1 MEAIDNWANDVESAI
16 RKYLDELKETNKEEI
31 ISLFDELSEEFS
43 TNEKELENISSE
55 ELVRYKKEIEFLL
68 HKCLLI
74 SL

>member
-1 MEAIDNWANDVESAI
+1 MDKAI

-31 ISLFDELSEEFS
+31 SALFDELSEEFS
-43 TNEKELENISSE
+43 NNEKELENISSE
-55 ELVRYKKEIEFLL
+55 ELVRYKNEIEFLL

>member
-1 MEAIDNWANDVESAI
+1 DNWANDVEHAI

-43 TNEKELENISSE
+43 TNEEALENISSE

-68 HKCLLI
+68 HKCLFI

>member
-43 TNEKELENISSE
+43 NNEKELENISSE
-55 ELVRYKKEIEFLL
+55 ELVRLKKEIEFLIY
-68 HKCLLI
+68 KCLLI
-74 SL
+74 QL

>member
-1 MEAIDNWANDVESAI
+1 MEAIDNWANDLDKAI

-31 ISLFDELSEEFS
+31 NSLFNELSEEFGS
-43 TNEKELENISSE
+43 DEKELENISSE